1 MTYPESE
8 FYDCKTLALMYDSD
22 RDVIKRTVH
31 ELKDK
36 GHVIEILYWGKQ
48 GKMKMHGKGDVEVP
62 PPPPRKVMRRG
73 KEIIREVFAEAGLEI
88 KELKRGDY
96 ATLFTIEGKLII

>member
-1 MTYPESE
+1 MEE
-8 FYDCKTLALMYDSD
+8 DLIEELKLLGWHDSD

-48 GKMKMHGKGDVEVP
+48 GKMKVHGKQF
-62 PPPPRKVMRRG
+62 RRALL
-73 KEIIREVFAEAGLEI
+73 REYG
-88 KELKRGDY
+88 
-96 ATLFTIEGKLII
+96 EGGMNK

>member
-36 GHVIEILYWGKQ
+36 GYWGKQ
-48 GKMKMHGKGDVEVP
+48 GKMKVHGKQF
-62 PPPPRKVMRRG
+62 RRALL
-73 KEIIREVFAEAGLEI
+73 REYG
-88 KELKRGDY
+88 
-96 ATLFTIEGKLII
+96 EGGASK

>member
-1 MTYPESE
+1 MTNLSGSAGTNFNNENIMTYPESE

-36 GHVIEILYWGKQ
+36 GHVIEILY
-48 GKMKMHGKGDVEVP
+48 
-62 PPPPRKVMRRG
+62 
-73 KEIIREVFAEAGLEI
+73 
-88 KELKRGDY
+88 
-96 ATLFTIEGKLII
+96 